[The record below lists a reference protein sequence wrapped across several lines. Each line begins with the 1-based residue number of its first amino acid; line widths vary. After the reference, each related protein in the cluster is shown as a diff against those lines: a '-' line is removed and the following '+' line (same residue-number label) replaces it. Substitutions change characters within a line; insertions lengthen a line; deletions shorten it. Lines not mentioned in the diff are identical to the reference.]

1 MSFDQNRNDTVS
13 LLIKL
18 RESQT
23 YFKGPVERVGSY
35 TVDGMTRFVFTIKWD
50 TGETEVYSTVPN
62 AKYFSEVLQFNDDQN
77 QMILTTSLAY
87 ASQVKAG
94 DKVSILTDNDVNRI
108 IHFIETVAPSEEEAR
123 ELDRT

>member
-13 LLIKL
+13 LLIKQ
-18 RESQT
+18 RANQT
-23 YFKGPVERVGSY
+23 YFKGTVERVGSY
-35 TVDGMTRFVFTIKWD
+35 TVNGMTRFVFTIKWD
-50 TGETEVYSTVPN
+50 FGETEIYSTVPDP
-62 AKYFSEVLQFNDDQN
+62 KYFSQAMQFNDSQN
-77 QMILTTSLAY
+77 QMLLTTSLAY

-94 DKVSILTDNDVNRI
+94 DKVAVLTDNDVNRI